1 MVLCDHFM
9 ESCAEAATAL
19 NIPYIITS
27 TLEFTGG
34 KKKEAKKKKSNEN
47 ILIFFFFRIG
57 CSIYQQRNEHHG

>member
-1 MVLCDHFM
+1 M

-34 KKKEAKKKKSNEN
+34 KKKEAKKKKNPTKT
-47 ILIFFFFRIG
+47 
-57 CSIYQQRNEHHG
+57 Y